1 MWHVLLTCVLV
12 PSGSL
17 RTRFA
22 QDAESLRVKRQLR
35 QACALWLRCL
45 TLLPA
50 GEGTHAQRMDCFRAL
65 GETHLANALYGAAL
79 ADLGESLVHCQALLA
94 QSAAEADAQ
103 AEAEADADAAEAD
116 AAGAAPGG
124 RRKGSNTGARRR
136 PSAEREKAGGGSRG
150 SRGLSR
156 TLAALLTGVARA
168 HIGRGQA
175 ADFPA
180 ALAALRRAQQAAEHA
195 NGPGGGAEGDD
206 ATALTV
212 RALVRSGD
220 EASAIP
226 LAQALLGR
234 NESHALGTLEFA
246 LLADGRG
253 KRPEA
258 IGALL
263 QLLIADTSNKEVGR
277 RE

>member
-1 MWHVLLTCVLV
+1 VFWYRLV
-12 PSGSL
+12 
-17 RTRFA
+17 RFA

-35 QACALWLRCL
+35 QACALWRRCL
-45 TLLPA
+45 ALLPA

-79 ADLGESLVHCQALLA
+79 ADLGESLGHCRALLA
-94 QSAAEADAQ
+94 QSAV
-103 AEAEADADAAEAD
+103 EAEADADADADADAEAEAEAEAGAG
-116 AAGAAPGG
+116 AAGAAPAA

-136 PSAEREKAGGGSRG
+136 PSAEREKAGKGGRGSRGSMG

-156 TLAALLTGVARA
+156 TLALLLTGVARA

-180 ALAALRRAQQAAEHA
+180 ALAALREARQAAERA

-212 RALVRSGD
+212 RALVLSNG
-220 EASAIP
+220 SIT
-226 LAQALLGR
+226 AL
-234 NESHALGTLEFA
+234 
-246 LLADGRG
+246 
-253 KRPEA
+253 
-258 IGALL
+258 
-263 QLLIADTSNKEVGR
+263 
-277 RE
+277 